1 MTRVDGLHVDVDLIH
16 DVVVVVDDDV
26 VAVDDKNWPKIQGE
40 HSPWC

>member
-1 MTRVDGLHVDVDLIH
+1 MTCVDGLHVDVDLIH
-16 DVVVVVDDDV
+16 DDVVVVVDDV

>member
-1 MTRVDGLHVDVDLIH
+1 MTHVDFLHVDVDLIH

-26 VAVDDKNWPKIQGE
+26 VAVDDKNWPKIPEG

>member
-16 DVVVVVDDDV
+16 DVVVVVDDV

>member
-1 MTRVDGLHVDVDLIH
+1 MTRVDVLHVDVDLIH
-16 DVVVVVDDDV
+16 DVVVVVDDV

>member
-16 DVVVVVDDDV
+16 DVVVVDDDV
-26 VAVDDKNWPKIQGE
+26 AAVDDKNWPKIQGE